1 MKYIILLLAA
11 VVVVQAQTNKGESF
25 ATNATYIYI
34 MVARLT

>member
-11 VVVVQAQTNKGESF
+11 VVVVQAQTNKGELF
-25 ATNATYIYI
+25 ATNAMYIYI

>member
-25 ATNATYIYI
+25 ATNATYNLY
-34 MVARLT
+34 TSWSQD